1 MSNFFLFK
9 KNNIINLC
17 LLFCI
22 SIFLPNQHLF
32 IYIFCI
38 YLSFKSLNHAMYAF
52 IVSTFW
58 LFLNP
63 KLIGYYGSIDTLVRL
78 TLNVIC
84 FIKITPYFFK
94 GNKNFRF
101 IFNNHNI
108 FCFFLL
114 LITLFN
120 VNNEFKAISLLKL
133 FSFYI
138 GSSFI
143 LVFFANVKNIDLVR
157 SLLGSIFFTTV
168 VLSFFTILLPSYGY
182 ARNGYGFQGILNHP
196 QMIGLF
202 LIPFLIHSFEIILNS
217 KKRFL
222 LAFLA
227 SSALLFAFFSKARTP
242 FASLFLVIIITSI
255 ICLFNKSA
263 KKDFLKLFSKSI
275 YATPLLLFIIFLS
288 FETLSSFGS
297 NFISKQNTGGT
308 MEEIFFNREEY
319 GFLNLL
325 PVLSKILTWV

>member
-1 MSNFFLFK
+1 
-9 KNNIINLC
+9 
-17 LLFCI
+17 
-22 SIFLPNQHLF
+22 
-32 IYIFCI
+32 
-38 YLSFKSLNHAMYAF
+38 
-52 IVSTFW
+52 
-58 LFLNP
+58 
-63 KLIGYYGSIDTLVRL
+63 
-78 TLNVIC
+78 
-84 FIKITPYFFK
+84 
-94 GNKNFRF
+94 
-101 IFNNHNI
+101 
-108 FCFFLL
+108 
-114 LITLFN
+114 
-120 VNNEFKAISLLKL
+120 
-133 FSFYI
+133 
-138 GSSFI
+138 
-143 LVFFANVKNIDLVR
+143 
-157 SLLGSIFFTTV
+157 
-168 VLSFFTILLPSYGY
+168 
-182 ARNGYGFQGILNHP
+182 
-196 QMIGLF
+196 MIGLF
-202 LIPFLIHSFEIILNS
+202 LIPFLIHSFEIILNKK